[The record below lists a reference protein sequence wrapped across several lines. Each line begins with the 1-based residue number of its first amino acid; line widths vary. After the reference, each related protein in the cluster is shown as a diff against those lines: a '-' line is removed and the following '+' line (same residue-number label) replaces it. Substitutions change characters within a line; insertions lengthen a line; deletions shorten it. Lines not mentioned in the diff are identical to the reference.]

1 MSKRS
6 DEKLID
12 ILEVSECPAACQ
24 TELRALVR
32 EGASLKGMLARFEEL
47 KKRIA
52 QIVIEEQG
60 LINSRGIYG
69 VRDGPHCVIVRE
81 QAGRKTL
88 DRELLI
94 ENGVQPWQIE
104 ASFKTGKP
112 FTVAEFEEITGD

>member
-1 MSKRS
+1 MGKRS

-12 ILEVSECPAACQ
+12 ILDVSQCPPACQ

-32 EGASLKGMLARFEEL
+32 EGHSLKQLLSRLDEV

-52 QIVIEEQG
+52 QIVIDEQG
-60 LINSRGIYG
+60 LINNRGIYG

-81 QAGRKTL
+81 QAGRQTL

-94 ENGVQPWQIE
+94 ENGVQPWQID
-104 ASFKTGKP
+104 ASMKTGKP
-112 FTVAEFEEITGD
+112 FTVTEFESITGD